1 MAPAAPDPNPDTDRP
16 TLRSRSL
23 AFLRAYGRW
32 VLLVLG
38 VVAVAFLVRESGP
51 ERVLEVILQALP
63 WAPVIFALEVA
74 WISMDAF
81 ALRSIYAD
89 RGRGIP
95 LSDWVRSSLTAY
107 AVMVLLPAG
116 RAGGEAMRAVHLSK
130 YVGMLSATAAA
141 QVQGST
147 LFANAVISLPC
158 FIAVASVVGVTH
170 PLSLVAAL
178 NGVATLVL
186 GLGVMFVTS
195 RSKLGAS
202 LARRFSFMKQYAEQ
216 LDDASAPL
224 TAFPRGAVA
233 WTVFGRVLQTLQ
245 YGLILLAIGG
255 QLTLTSALVSQG
267 IHLVGAGLG
276 DMVPNAVGITETAY
290 RLSADV
296 LGFGEEPARAIA
308 IALVAR
314 LTQYT
319 LAGLALLAGA
329 ALRAPPDA
337 SRKEAPLP

>member
-1 MAPAAPDPNPDTDRP
+1 MASPD
-16 TLRSRSL
+16 SRRDGPSPWNRIV
-23 AFLRAYGRW
+23 AFARIYGRW
-32 VLLVLG
+32 ILLVLG
-38 VVAVAFLVRESGP
+38 VVAVAVLVRESGP
-51 ERVLEVILQALP
+51 ERVLAVVFQALP
-63 WAPVIFALEVA
+63 WAPAIFALEVA

-81 ALRSIYAD
+81 ALRSIYRE

-116 RAGGEAMRAVHLSK
+116 RAGGEAMRALHLSK
-130 YVGMLSATAAA
+130 HVGMLSATAAA

-147 LFANAVISLPC
+147 LVANAVISLPC
-158 FIAVASVVGVTH
+158 FIAVAGMVGPAH
-170 PLSLVAAL
+170 PLSVVIAL
-178 NGVATLVL
+178 NGLATLLL
-186 GLGVMFVTS
+186 GLGAMFVTS

-202 LARRFSFMKQYAEQ
+202 LARRFSFMKQYADQ
-216 LDDASAPL
+216 LDDAAAPL
-224 TAFPRGAVA
+224 NAFPKGAVA

-245 YGLILLAIGG
+245 YGIILLAIGG
-255 QLTLTSALVSQG
+255 QLTVTSSLVSQG

-296 LGFGEEPARAIA
+296 LGFGDEPARAIA

-319 LAGLALLAGA
+319 LAAIALLAGA
-329 ALRAPPDA
+329 ALRAPPDDLG
-337 SRKEAPLP
+337 KEIEST